1 MSTAEKCHTP
11 LKPLSSYHESDPR
24 AKLSESEQKMYD
36 EVLAHFSPDNYTLPG
51 LEKGDLT
58 DQEKFWLSRECIL
71 RYLRASK
78 WKTATAITRTE
89 ATLKWR
95 REFGWY
101 DSITSELIEPEA
113 TTGKELTF
121 GFDATGKP
129 GLYMVPSR
137 QNTEESPR
145 QIQFA
150 FWMVERC
157 IDLMPPG
164 VENLALLID
173 FAQRSKNPSIST
185 ARQVVNILQ
194 EHYPERLGLAC
205 AINIPFFIHAF
216 FKIVLPFVD
225 PITRNKLK
233 FNQDVIADGLFKPDM
248 IMSGSWGG
256 ERDFEYDH
264 DKYWKALLK
273 QSEDNVTK
281 WTKRW
286 RELGAKVGISEW
298 DYKGGDEAAEDVEG
312 GDNDDGDDI
321 ADEGEDEEKR
331 EEIVSVLPVIPALDL
346 ETESEKK
353 DAEDDKKEP
362 AKDSEKKE
370 ESQVEKKESAE
381 TPEQKK
387 TDDDKKDTVVQ
398 STTIAAVAGQDSNA
412 GNAVATS
419 GGDGGAGG
427 GSGGGSGGGDG
438 GGAAE

>member
-11 LKPLSSYHESDPR
+11 LKPLSSYHVSDPR

-36 EVLAHFSPDNYTLPG
+36 EVLAHFSPDSYALPG

-58 DQEKFWLSRECIL
+58 DQEKFWLSRDCIL
-71 RYLRASK
+71 RFLRASK
-78 WKTATAITRTE
+78 WKTATAITRVE

-101 DSITSELIEPEA
+101 DSITPELIEPEA
-113 TTGKELTF
+113 QTGKELTF

-173 FAQRSKNPSIST
+173 FAQRSKNPSIGT
-185 ARQVVNILQ
+185 ARQVVHILQ

-216 FKIVLPFVD
+216 FRIVLPFVD

-233 FNQDVIADGLFKPDM
+233 FNQDVVADGLFKPDM
-248 IMSGSWGG
+248 IMNGSWGG

-286 RELGAKVGISEW
+286 RELGAKIGISEW
-298 DYKGGDEAAEDVEG
+298 DYKGGDEAAEEVDG
-312 GDNDDGDDI
+312 GNDDDVDDDDI
-321 ADEGEDEEKR
+321 ADAGEDEEKR
-331 EEIVSVLPVIPALDL
+331 EEKISVLPVIPALDL

-353 DAEDDKKEP
+353 KDAEDEKKKEP
-362 AKDSEKKE
+362 AKDFEKKE
-370 ESQVEKKESAE
+370 EPQTEKKESAE
-381 TPEQKK
+381 TLEQKRAE
-387 TDDDKKDTVVQ
+387 DDKKDTVVQ
-398 STTIAAVAGQDSNA
+398 STTTAAVAGQDSNA
-412 GNAVATS
+412 GGAVATSGS

-427 GSGGGSGGGDG
+427 GDG